1 MGYYQPMLNPPR
13 LAFVDI
19 ETDGLGA
26 NARIIEIAAIT
37 YDLDNNSRKSYRSF
51 VRGHGTA
58 GPTWVHGIKDQ
69 DLKEAPSFGDI
80 WPQIFELVEGRII
93 VAHNESFDRSRLN
106 FELQKIGAEPLSDFL
121 CTMKLAY
128 QLGYAKR
135 KKRGDE
141 GVSAKLSELSKRLG
155 IATKP
160 QHRALEDSQTCLE
173 VFEFFY
179 ERHRDQVSRELSQI
193 NPILGDK
200 KISIDSIDSRKPL
213 IVIVDSANI
222 SERRRGK
229 KWEFEATN
237 RKLQY
242 WSFEHF
248 TDFRNNL
255 RETLPGAAIL
265 CFFDEKSKE
274 RCSSIDDEANLLY
287 AWARAPH
294 EEMKI
299 FKVPLKF
306 SADDLIFDLAKKF
319 NAYVISGDR
328 FEEQEDSAEW
338 TRKEMVFYAQY
349 PLNTQRWKFVNQ
361 FDEDKRIEDPITLTK
376 STSMS
381 NLREITESEF
391 IQLTQ
396 YVEKYSSKFFGDKKN
411 VRGERFKKILKQRY
425 QAEPLTSSIVIGDI
439 RLTEVSDVRR
449 IAKANIR
456 AYNIPFLRRYL
467 KDYVTIVGRLGRSG
481 SAIYIEWFNG
491 YRPIEVIPEDDSLF
505 GEYVDSHQFVEV
517 SGKMRDSSGRL
528 VIEVA
533 RIEKIITFEELT
545 RKLPN
550 SESRTLVLPR
560 IRSNRMMA
568 KTKPVS
574 ERLEQVEIREPE
586 VVIKKAVELPTRL
599 EEYGEIDLPN
609 PVGKF
614 SIQRS
619 RLVGVVVALLIALLS
634 LWFGD
639 SLLSL
644 FGFGGFSNEI
654 FLGPTSTRL
663 TFR

>member
-1 MGYYQPMLNPPR
+1 MGYHQPMLNPPR
-13 LAFVDI
+13 LAFVDV
-19 ETDGLGA
+19 ETDGIGA
-26 NARIIEIAAIT
+26 EARVIEIAVIANEA
-37 YDLDNNSRKSYRSF
+37 DSKSTRSFRSF
-51 VRGHGTA
+51 VKGSGKA

-69 DLKEAPSFGDI
+69 DLKDAPSFKDV
-80 WPQIFELVEGRII
+80 WPQISELVEGRII

-106 FELQKIGAEPLSDFL
+106 FELQKIGIEPLSNFL

-135 KKRGDE
+135 KKRGEE
-141 GVSAKLSELSKRLG
+141 GVSAKLSELSQRLG
-155 IATKP
+155 IATKL

-179 ERHRDQVSRELSQI
+179 ERHRDQVSHELSLI
-193 NPILGDK
+193 NPIFGGK
-200 KISIDSIDSRKPL
+200 KIAVDSRKPL

-229 KWEFEATN
+229 KWEFEAASG
-237 RKLQY
+237 KLQY

-248 TDFRNNL
+248 TDFRDNL
-255 RETLPGAAIL
+255 RATLPGAAIL

-306 SADDLIFDLAKKF
+306 SADDLIFDLAKKL

-338 TRKEMVFYAQY
+338 TRKEMLFYPQY

-361 FDEDKRIEDPITLTK
+361 FDEDKKIEDSMTLAT

-396 YVEKYSSKFFGDKKN
+396 YVEKYSFKFFGDKKN
-411 VRGERFKKILKQRY
+411 VRGERLKQRY
-425 QAEPLTSSIVIGDI
+425 QAAPLTSGIIIGDI
-439 RLTEVSDVRR
+439 QLTEVSDVRR

-456 AYNIPFLRRYL
+456 AYHIPFLRKYL
-467 KDYVTIVGRLGRSG
+467 KEYVTIVGRLSRSG

-505 GEYVDSHQFVEV
+505 SEHIGSHQFVEV

-528 VIEVA
+528 VIEAA
-533 RIEKIITFEELT
+533 RIEKITSFDELRRKMPITEN
-545 RKLPN
+545 RM
-550 SESRTLVLPR
+550 SALPR
-560 IRSNRMMA
+560 FRANWVMS
-568 KTKPVS
+568 KTKSVREQLEEVKICEPVVS
-574 ERLEQVEIREPE
+574 VREKIDLLNQVEH
-586 VVIKKAVELPTRL
+586 
-599 EEYGEIDLPN
+599 YGDIDLPN
-609 PVGKF
+609 PVERF
-614 SIQRS
+614 SLRKSHFVCGIVV
-619 RLVGVVVALLIALLS
+619 LVIVALLS
-634 LWFGD
+634 VWFGD
-639 SLLSL
+639 SLLLL
-644 FGFGGFSNEI
+644 FGFNDVSSQI
-654 FLGPTSTRL
+654 LLGPSSNRL
-663 TFR
+663 TIR